1 MQKSASIPT
10 NRFDGIPLLM
20 PSVVPRQIPPVA
32 VLVSERRRACRAA
45 TQARHR
51 CHLPAR
57 NRTAVTLFQAEL
69 ARQFDA
75 WIWFTETKAVVAH
88 GEVHPHGSDE
98 TYPFGI

>member
-1 MQKSASIPT
+1 
-10 NRFDGIPLLM
+10 
-20 PSVVPRQIPPVA
+20 
-32 VLVSERRRACRAA
+32 
-45 TQARHR
+45 
-51 CHLPAR
+51 
-57 NRTAVTLFQAEL
+57 L